1 MVSVQCADF
10 SIQLR
15 IQVRQQHIGK
25 KTKTIPKSCSKTR
38 TKDKTHRNYETITK
52 TKVRSVV
59 SSLCSD
65 PLSSSRNWHRQHF
78 RDYPD
83 FQHNGWVWDNF
94 DTASIS
100 CSPESTTSPAELTK
114 RFGQTMK
121 HAGSLYMYIIHST
134 FLMYKFLKMH
144 IIHFHMSLI
153 CKAFFNLSYFPCVCN
168 HHVEYCSGVAVS
180 VTTFT
185 DVIAFLVGGPLS
197 SSTQLSYVIK
207 LTCVNKWPLVT
218 FQTQTF

>member
-1 MVSVQCADF
+1 MVKGYIFHLQCGHGNDSGLWSLFNVRTFLF
-10 SIQLR
+10 SCAYR
-15 IQVRQQHIGK
+15 YVNNIGK

-38 TKDKTHRNYETITK
+38 TKDKTHRNYETNTK

-78 RDYPD
+78 RDHPD
-83 FQHNGWVWDNF
+83 FQHNGLVWYKS

-121 HAGSLYMYIIHST
+121 HAGFLLYIIWDLEHS
-134 FLMYKFLKMH
+134 LH
-144 IIHFHMSLI
+144 I
-153 CKAFFNLSYFPCVCN
+153 
-168 HHVEYCSGVAVS
+168 
-180 VTTFT
+180 
-185 DVIAFLVGGPLS
+185 
-197 SSTQLSYVIK
+197 
-207 LTCVNKWPLVT
+207 
-218 FQTQTF
+218 